1 MAGKLTPYYG
11 QNRPTSD
18 TGNFNARWFMVDQM
32 IKRISTATLVQ
43 VQAIT
48 TTSLVAPIGTM
59 SVTPLVHMLDGAN
72 NISKHGKVQNIAYCR
87 MQAGKNAVIMD
98 PQVGDIGL
106 AVFCDRDT
114 SVVRKTKKAAAPGS
128 RRRFDKSDGVYV
140 MTVLGDTPTRYVQF
154 RQDGTII
161 VGNADA
167 GNPFELVVAKDHV
180 QMKHKGDTAMHITI
194 DGQTGIISA
203 GKVIALLPDP
213 YPGD

>member
-1 MAGKLTPYYG
+1 MTGKFTPFYG

-18 TGNFNARWFMVDQM
+18 TSNFSARWFMVQQL
-32 IKRISTATLVQ
+32 INRISTATLVQ
-43 VQAIT
+43 VTKIS
-48 TTSLVAPIGTM
+48 TTSDVAPIGTM
-59 SVTPLVHMLDGAN
+59 SVMPLVNMIDGAN
-72 NISKHGKVQNIAYCR
+72 NISKHGSVQNIAYCR
-87 MQAGKNAVIMD
+87 MQAGKSAVIMD
-98 PQVGDIGL
+98 PQVGDLGL

-114 SVVRKTKKAAAPGS
+114 SVVRNTKKQAAPGS
-128 RRRFDKSDGVYV
+128 RRRFDKADGVYV

-203 GKVIALLPDP
+203 GKAIQLLPDP